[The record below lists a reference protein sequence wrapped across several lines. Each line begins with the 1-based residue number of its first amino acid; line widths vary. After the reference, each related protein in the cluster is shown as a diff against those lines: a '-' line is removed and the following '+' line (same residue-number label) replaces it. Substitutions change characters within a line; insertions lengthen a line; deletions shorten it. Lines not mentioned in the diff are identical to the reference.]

1 MAQEDRIGKL
11 KRQLDEL
18 HEEHEWLTVLMY
30 ELEGD
35 NKFIRP
41 LARIDRRIKGIQTET
56 EHALDEEAA
65 TGGRTA

>member
-18 HEEHEWLTVLMY
+18 HEEHARLTALMY
-30 ELEGD
+30 GLEGD
-35 NKFIRP
+35 DKFIRP
-41 LARIDRRIKGIQTET
+41 LARIDRRIEKIQIET
-56 EHALDEEAA
+56 ERALDKEAA